1 MSGAGKWS
9 SRILPQSTNRKSLR
23 VRVSPLSLV
32 QFRLGT
38 LFQCHFG
45 LHTLFLL
52 LGLGLVSFSVRDG
65 LVRVRVE
72 FYFGTCNL
80 NHIR

>member
-1 MSGAGKWS
+1 MCPMLENGQVESFRRAM
-9 SRILPQSTNRKSLR
+9 KSLR
-23 VRVSPLSLV
+23 GRMSHLSLV

-52 LGLGLVSFSVRDG
+52 LGLGLVSFRVRDG